1 MYFFVIKGTDVMQLS
16 HTLALVSHLLP
27 ALVRFSVSNFL
38 CILVE
43 FVNFSA
49 QIFRVVPWLYFLLL
63 QEQLFTNSN
72 MIKNYKPYCYYTS

>member
-1 MYFFVIKGTDVMQLS
+1 MYLRLAAEMQLC
-16 HTLALVSHLLP
+16 THLPSSLTY
-27 ALVRFSVSNFL
+27 LQRQFRRFSVSNFL

-63 QEQLFTNSN
+63 QEQLFKNSN
-72 MIKNYKPYCYYTS
+72 MIENSKPYGYYTS